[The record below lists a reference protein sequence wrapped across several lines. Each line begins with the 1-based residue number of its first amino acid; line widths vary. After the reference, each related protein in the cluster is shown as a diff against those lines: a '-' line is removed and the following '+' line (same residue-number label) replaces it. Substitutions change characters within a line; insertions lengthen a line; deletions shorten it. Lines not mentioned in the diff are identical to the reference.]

1 MLLLAVKY
9 MLCGEYMIADLNNL
23 VRVEKSQVRAASEV
37 LSRAF
42 HDDPLFSSFIPDPL
56 QRKNKLHYLL
66 EMLVH
71 YSVSYGEVYA
81 TSQNFEGV
89 AVWLPSDRVE
99 MTIWRGIRSGGT
111 SIIINLGVR
120 STFRQL
126 SVSDLMCSIHKRH
139 IASPHWYL
147 YLVGVEP
154 TLLGKRYAS
163 NLVKAMLSRTD
174 REGLACYLD
183 NTNEKNLP
191 MYQHF
196 GFKVIEEY
204 EVPKTGVNL
213 WAMLREV

>member
-1 MLLLAVKY
+1 
-9 MLCGEYMIADLNNL
+9 MIADLNNL
-23 VRVEKSQVRAASEV
+23 VRLEKSQVRAASEV

-56 QRKNKLHYLL
+56 QRKKKLHYLL

-81 TSQNFEGV
+81 TSPNFEGV

-99 MTIWRGIRSGGT
+99 MTLWRGIRSGGV
-111 SIIINLGVR
+111 SVISNLGVR

-147 YLVGVEP
+147 YLIGVEP
-154 TLLGKRYAS
+154 ALQGKGYAS
-163 NLVKAMLSRTD
+163 KLVKAMLGRTD

-183 NTNEKNLP
+183 NTNEKNLS
-191 MYQHF
+191 MYQRY
-196 GFKVIEEY
+196 GFRVIEEY
-204 EVPKTGVNL
+204 EIPRTGVSI
-213 WAMLREV
+213 WAMLKEV

>member
-1 MLLLAVKY
+1 
-9 MLCGEYMIADLNNL
+9 MIADLNNL
-23 VRVEKSQVRAASEV
+23 VRLEKSQVSAASEV

-56 QRKNKLHYLL
+56 QRKKKLHYLL
-66 EMLVH
+66 EMIVH

-81 TSQNFEGV
+81 TSPNFEGV

-99 MTIWRGIRSGGT
+99 MTLWRGIRSGGL

-126 SVSDLMCSIHKRH
+126 SVSDLMYSIHKRH

-147 YLVGVEP
+147 YLLGVEP
-154 TLLGKRYAS
+154 VLQGKGYAS
-163 NLVKAMLSRTD
+163 KLLKAMLARTD

-183 NTNEKNLP
+183 NTNEKNLS
-191 MYQHF
+191 MYQRF
-196 GFKVIEEY
+196 GFRVIEEY
-204 EVPKTGVNL
+204 EVPRTGVSI
-213 WAMLREV
+213 WAMLKEV